1 MAWFDKKGRHVGN
14 GDWPPGTERWGTKA
28 PAPDKPKDLMRSSP
42 MRQGQ
47 FAKGLEKRMTSEDFG
62 TGPHHQH
69 EHPTVHNLSPVQG
82 ADDYSE
88 HYAGKAKWHYDRFG
102 RTPGASLA
110 RAGLYDYRSKVAR
123 GYPK

>member
-1 MAWFDKKGRHVGN
+1 MADFRQYGR
-14 GDWPPGTERWGTKA
+14 GT
-28 PAPDKPKDLMRSSP
+28 PMDVMRRVASVDRI
-42 MRQGQ
+42 RQGQ

-110 RAGLYDYRSKVAR
+110 KAGLYDFRSQVAK

>member
-1 MAWFDKKGRHVGN
+1 MGNPGAKTYTDVRGRTRELDTRG
-14 GDWPPGTERWGTKA
+14 WPKGTERW
-28 PAPDKPKDLMRSSP
+28 
-42 MRQGQ
+42 
-47 FAKGLEKRMTSEDFG
+47 EDFG
-62 TGPHHQH
+62 TGPHNQH
-69 EHPTVHNLSPVQG
+69 EHQTVHNLSPVQG

-110 RAGLYDYRSKVAR
+110 KAGLYDFRSQVAK